1 VTMPLEWQSCATF
14 EPWDK
19 LRFGSML
26 LKKAFE
32 IYGES

>member
-1 VTMPLEWQSCATF
+1 MTMPLELAVCATF
-14 EPWDK
+14 EPWDNV
-19 LRFGSML
+19 RFGSML